1 MFMHIIELIVQ
12 NDTVKKISLL
22 LFKVLTSVL
31 KNLPEYLFLKKWLLF
46 LVLIYLIISIIYCEI
61 FYYIPFVL
69 NYTI

>member
-1 MFMHIIELIVQ
+1 MLMHIIELIVQ